1 MVNVLLRN
9 AALPLC
15 QCGAVA
21 GVLEGVEA
29 VWKLIWSSPPAGG
42 APSPFPFTRR
52 GILAGP
58 WRETETEW
66 LKGVIFITTCSS
78 DTCRCIVLVFLFLSS
93 LLRCFVC
100 LFMSL
105 LLICFH
111 LRDERGREGNQVCPA
126 EALLFVLELYV
137 CVVHTESNPCD

>member
-9 AALPLC
+9 AALLLC
-15 QCGAVA
+15 QCGAAA

-42 APSPFPFTRR
+42 APSPFPFTQR

-105 LLICFH
+105 LLISSQ
-111 LRDERGREGNQVCPA
+111 RREGEGGKPGLSC
-126 EALLFVLELYV
+126 
-137 CVVHTESNPCD
+137 